1 MAIRYSR
8 ADDVRELARDIVS
21 RLPEYF
27 GHVDLDRVWFVRST
41 GSRSTAVAR
50 IHGLP
55 RIWREVLGL
64 EPMYIIEV
72 IGEKYDRLDMVGK
85 VKIIIHE
92 LLHIPKRFSGGLRPH
107 GKYVNNR
114 IVNKLL
120 KIYLS
125 RRT

>member
-1 MAIRYSR
+1 MVIRYSR

-21 RLPEYF
+21 GLPEYF
-27 GHVDLDRVWFVRST
+27 GHIDLDRVWFVRST

-72 IGEKYDRLDMVGK
+72 IGEKYDRLDMIGK
-85 VKIIIHE
+85 IKIIIHE

>member
-1 MAIRYSR
+1 
-8 ADDVRELARDIVS
+8 
-21 RLPEYF
+21 
-27 GHVDLDRVWFVRST
+27 
-41 GSRSTAVAR
+41 
-50 IHGLP
+50 
-55 RIWREVLGL
+55 
-64 EPMYIIEV
+64 MYIIEV